1 MLLAQFDWT
10 NNSIRNQEP
19 LIKKIKKKKKN
30 VWVKTTHQ
38 YININLVKILVWAIK
53 IVEWPSSSE
62 TLVLVEYESSSVI
75 LNFV

>member
-1 MLLAQFDWT
+1 MLLPQFDWT

-19 LIKKIKKKKKN
+19 LIKNKKN

-62 TLVLVEYESSSVI
+62 TLVLVEYKSSSVI

>member
-1 MLLAQFDWT
+1 MLLPQFDWT

-19 LIKKIKKKKKN
+19 LNQNKNQKN

-53 IVEWPSSSE
+53 IVERPSSPE
-62 TLVLVEYESSSVI
+62 TLVLVGYESSFVI

>member
-1 MLLAQFDWT
+1 MLLPQFDWT

-19 LIKKIKKKKKN
+19 LMEKKN

-62 TLVLVEYESSSVI
+62 TLLLVEYESSSVI

>member
-1 MLLAQFDWT
+1 MLLPQFDWT

-19 LIKKIKKKKKN
+19 LNHNKN
-30 VWVKTTHQ
+30 PKTVWVKTTHQ

-62 TLVLVEYESSSVI
+62 TLVLVEYESSSAI
-75 LNFV
+75 LNFD

>member
-1 MLLAQFDWT
+1 MLLPQFDWT

-19 LIKKIKKKKKN
+19 LNHNKNQKN

-62 TLVLVEYESSSVI
+62 TLVLVEYESSSAI
-75 LNFV
+75 LNFD

>member
-1 MLLAQFDWT
+1 MLLPQFDWT
-10 NNSIRNQEP
+10 NISIRNQEP
-19 LIKKIKKKKKN
+19 LNHNKNPKN
-30 VWVKTTHQ
+30 VGVKTTHQ
-38 YININLVKILVWAIK
+38 YITINLVKILVWAIK

>member
-1 MLLAQFDWT
+1 MLLPQFDWT

-19 LIKKIKKKKKN
+19 LNHNKNPKN

-62 TLVLVEYESSSVI
+62 TLVVVEYESSSAI
-75 LNFV
+75 FNFV

>member
-1 MLLAQFDWT
+1 MLLPQFDWT
-10 NNSIRNQEP
+10 NNSIRNQKP
-19 LIKKIKKKKKN
+19 LIKKKN
-30 VWVKTTHQ
+30 VLVKTTHQ

>member
-1 MLLAQFDWT
+1 MLLPQFDWT

-19 LIKKIKKKKKN
+19 LNNNKNQKN
-30 VWVKTTHQ
+30 VRVKTTHQ
-38 YININLVKILVWAIK
+38 YININLVKMLVWAIK